1 MTRRLLLLLALVL
14 AAGAATA
21 LPAAAQHDLPAATPA
36 QSIADGSAQQALTAA
51 RARWKRAKASSYD
64 YEVKR
69 TCFCPDTGWIAVKVR
84 GGVVS
89 KRSNVA
95 ASDLASVPRL
105 FRVIQRAIND
115 KAHKLTVRYG
125 ARGVPVEVFMDQI
138 QYAADDEW
146 GFDVRRFKRR

>member
-1 MTRRLLLLLALVL
+1 MTKRCLLLLVL
-14 AAGAATA
+14 MIAAGAATA
-21 LPAAAQHDLPAATPA
+21 LPAGAQLPPATPDP
-36 QSIADGSAQQALTAA
+36 SIADGSAQQALTAA
-51 RARWKRAKASSYD
+51 RARWKRAKVRSYD

-69 TCFCPDTGWIAVKVR
+69 TCFCPYTGWIAVKVR

-89 KRSNVA
+89 KRSNAA

-105 FRVIQRAIND
+105 FRVIQRAITD

-125 ARGVPVEVFMDQI
+125 ARGVPVEVFMDSI